1 MEKYCTPIFVFESCL
16 KVDNSW
22 SQPRPTPNTK
32 LRTYHPMETKNPPD
46 SPPGVSISNEPVSDA
61 RSDDRLVTYQNL
73 LVPIDFSPHSKKTI
87 GYATQLAAFTGAR
100 IKILHVFQ
108 IPDYPAAFYQGL
120 YVEHEQVKIHVDTAK
135 REANA
140 QLALVVEEIQAK
152 GLEAQAGLRLGN
164 PYEEIVDE
172 AKEMG
177 ADLIVIG
184 SQGLRGLERLLL
196 GSTTERVVQ
205 YSSCAVLIVK

>member
-1 MEKYCTPIFVFESCL
+1 
-16 KVDNSW
+16 
-22 SQPRPTPNTK
+22 
-32 LRTYHPMETKNPPD
+32 METKNPPD
-46 SPPGVSISNEPVSDA
+46 SPSGVSASSEKASDA
-61 RSDDRLVTYQNL
+61 RGHDRLVTYQNL
-73 LVPIDFSPHSKKTI
+73 LVPIDFSEHSKKTI

-120 YVEHEQVKIHVDTAK
+120 YIEHEQVKIHVDTAS

-140 QLALVVEEIQAK
+140 QLGLLAEEIRGK
-152 GLEAQAGLRLGN
+152 GLEAQARLRLGN
-164 PYEEIVDE
+164 PYEEIVAE

-184 SQGLRGLERLLL
+184 SHGYRGLERLLL
-196 GSTTERVVQ
+196 GSTAERVVQ
-205 YSSCAVLIVK
+205 YSPCAVLIVKDASGHP

>member
-1 MEKYCTPIFVFESCL
+1 
-16 KVDNSW
+16 
-22 SQPRPTPNTK
+22 
-32 LRTYHPMETKNPPD
+32 METKNPPD
-46 SPPGVSISNEPVSDA
+46 SPPSVSISSEQASDA
-61 RSDDRLVTYQNL
+61 RSNDRLVTYQNL

>member
-1 MEKYCTPIFVFESCL
+1 
-16 KVDNSW
+16 
-22 SQPRPTPNTK
+22 
-32 LRTYHPMETKNPPD
+32 METKNPPD
-46 SPPGVSISNEPVSDA
+46 SPSGVSISSEPVSHA
-61 RSDDRLVTYQNL
+61 RSNDRLVTYQNL

-87 GYATQLAAFTGAR
+87 GYATQLAALTGAR

-205 YSSCAVLIVK
+205 YSPCAVLIVK

>member
-1 MEKYCTPIFVFESCL
+1 
-16 KVDNSW
+16 
-22 SQPRPTPNTK
+22 
-32 LRTYHPMETKNPPD
+32 METKYPPD
-46 SPPGVSISNEPVSDA
+46 SPSGVSTSSEQASDGRSN
-61 RSDDRLVTYQNL
+61 DRLVTYQNL
-73 LVPIDFSPHSKKTI
+73 LVPIDFSEHSKQTI

-100 IKILHVFQ
+100 IMILHVFQ

-120 YVEHEQVKIHVDTAK
+120 YIEHEQVRIHVDTAK
-135 REANA
+135 REANG
-140 QLALVVEEIQAK
+140 QLALIAEQIRAK

-184 SQGLRGLERLLL
+184 SHGSRGLGRLLL
-196 GSTTERVVQ
+196 GSTAERVVQ
-205 YSSCAVLIVK
+205 YSPCAVLIVKDAPGHH